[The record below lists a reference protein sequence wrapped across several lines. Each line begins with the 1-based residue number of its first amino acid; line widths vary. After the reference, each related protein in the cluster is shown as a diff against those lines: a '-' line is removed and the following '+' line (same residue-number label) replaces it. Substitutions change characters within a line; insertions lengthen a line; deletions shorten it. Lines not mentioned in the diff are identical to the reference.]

1 VGQSIVGRPF
11 PAIRILYQDHSS
23 SKTMNPSLVPGFI
36 DTKQIEIVFPKDSKL
51 RHKTS
56 NNQQSSFYSSKKIQE
71 QVKQKRRRRR
81 RRKRR
86 KEEEESIYLFI
97 FDKKEKMLIR

>member
-71 QVKQKRRRRR
+71 QVKQI
-81 RRKRR
+81 
-86 KEEEESIYLFI
+86 KEEEEEEKKKKAFIYF
-97 FDKKEKMLIR
+97 

>member
-71 QVKQKRRRRR
+71 QVKQI
-81 RRKRR
+81 
-86 KEEEESIYLFI
+86 KEEEEEEKKHLFI